1 MTRTWKNATVVDMQ
15 ACGSAEETHVDAMTW
30 STVIEGVPMTMTEL
44 YSDPNK
50 TAKSSVT
57 LVQSTMESPFGPLVC
72 TLCRGS
78 GSEAALAASKGKS
91 CFNTII
97 SNAAAKSP
105 HYAACLLGRPRSLAH
120 HLLLTEYQYQ
130 SRYNIYTQRTR
141 SLQAPRHC
149 RRLSTQWRC
158 RCLAQYPVWAGPGEH
173 MENACTLALSICVLE
188 FVCI

>member
-91 CFNTII
+91 CF
-97 SNAAAKSP
+97 
-105 HYAACLLGRPRSLAH
+105 
-120 HLLLTEYQYQ
+120 
-130 SRYNIYTQRTR
+130 
-141 SLQAPRHC
+141 
-149 RRLSTQWRC
+149 
-158 RCLAQYPVWAGPGEH
+158 
-173 MENACTLALSICVLE
+173 
-188 FVCI
+188 

>member
-50 TAKSSVT
+50 TAKSPVT
-57 LVQSTMESPFGPLVC
+57 LVQSNMESPFGPLVC

-78 GSEAALAASKGKS
+78 GSEAALAASTGKS

-105 HYAACLLGRPRSLAH
+105 HYAACSVVLARSPPA
-120 HLLLTEYQYQ
+120 Y
-130 SRYNIYTQRTR
+130 
-141 SLQAPRHC
+141 
-149 RRLSTQWRC
+149 
-158 RCLAQYPVWAGPGEH
+158 
-173 MENACTLALSICVLE
+173 
-188 FVCI
+188 

>member
-105 HYAACLLGRPRSLAH
+105 HYAACSVVLARSLTTCC
-120 HLLLTEYQYQ
+120 LLNT
-130 SRYNIYTQRTR
+130 NINLDIDIYIY
-141 SLQAPRHC
+141 AADKV
-149 RRLSTQWRC
+149 
-158 RCLAQYPVWAGPGEH
+158 LASASPLPEIVYSVAVPLPGAIPG
-173 MENACTLALSICVLE
+173 MGWPG
-188 FVCI
+188 